1 MHEAD
6 IASSSEVTDLQSRI
20 LNLQSL
26 VCELLGKNE
35 RLRVA
40 VRSSNS
46 SISEASILIGRVFS
60 DSPRA

>member
-6 IASSSEVTDLQSRI
+6 IASSGEVTDLQARI
-20 LNLQSL
+20 LNLQAL

-40 VRSSNS
+40 LRSSNS
-46 SISEASILIGRVFS
+46 SSSESSILIARGLS
-60 DSPRA
+60 DSPHA

>member
-6 IASSSEVTDLQSRI
+6 IAVTSETTDLQMRI
-20 LNLQSL
+20 LNLQLL

-40 VRSSNS
+40 ARTNS
-46 SISEASILIGRVFS
+46 SFSSESSIRSGR
-60 DSPRA
+60 DM

>member
-6 IASSSEVTDLQSRI
+6 IASSSEVNDLQSRI
-20 LNLQSL
+20 LNLQAL

-46 SISEASILIGRVFS
+46 SISEASILIGWVFS
-60 DSPRA
+60 DSPGA